1 MRIVPRGEGVGV
13 PGNPA
18 GCLLVVVDIFLP
30 AVPTNLLPRG
40 QRAAAC
46 LALCFALAAC
56 QRGPKGPRARPAP
69 VVAAA
74 AVVVRDVPV
83 EVHAAVDLRPLYAAD
98 VGSKVVGYLD
108 AVLVDR
114 GDRVRRGQLLA
125 LVRPSDLPDQLA
137 AARHQLAQ
145 AQASQALARAN
156 KERADRL
163 APAGVVSQQELQQ
176 DEAALTS
183 SEAGLKAAQANVGVL
198 ATRLGETRIESP
210 LDGAVSARRLD
221 PGALVG
227 PTSGTGAILSVE
239 RVDVLRAFVPV
250 NEAEAGQLRVG
261 QTARL
266 ALDAFPGRVFEGKV
280 VRLAPGLDP
289 LSRTLD
295 AEVQLENPGD
305 LRSGMY
311 GRCAIVTAVHPAAVV
326 VPAAAVQ
333 LSDER
338 QYVYVLQGDR
348 VKRTEVK
355 TGVDGGTW
363 LEVISGLA
371 RGDVIV
377 TAGTDGLA
385 DGATVQAQR
394 DVDPYTGQKTAS
406 AADAR

>member
-1 MRIVPRGEGVGV
+1 MPTIRPPRG
-13 PGNPA
+13 
-18 GCLLVVVDIFLP
+18 L
-30 AVPTNLLPRG
+30 
-40 QRAAAC
+40 RAAAC
-46 LALCFALAAC
+46 LLLCLAAAC
-56 QRGPKGPRARPAP
+56 QRGPKGPRVRPVP

-74 AVVVRDVPV
+74 AVAVRDVPV
-83 EVHAAVDLRPLYAAD
+83 EVRAAVDLRPLFAAD

-125 LVRPSDLPDQLA
+125 LVRPSDLPDQLS

-145 AQASQALARAN
+145 AQASAALARAN
-156 KERADRL
+156 QERAVRL

-176 DEAALTS
+176 NEAALAT
-183 SEAGLKAAQANVGVL
+183 SEAALQTAQANVAAL

-210 LDGAVSARRLD
+210 LEGAVSARRLD

-227 PTSGTGAILSVE
+227 PTAGTGSILTVE
-239 RVDVLRAFVPV
+239 RDDVLRAFVPV
-250 NEAEAGQLRVG
+250 NEADAGQVRVG
-261 QTARL
+261 QDARL
-266 ALDAFPGRVFEGKV
+266 ALDAFPGREWTGKV

-289 LSRTLD
+289 LTRTLD
-295 AEVQLENPGD
+295 AEVQIKNAAGE

-326 VPAAAVQ
+326 VPAVAVQ
-333 LSDER
+333 ISDER
-338 QYVYVLQGDR
+338 QYVYVLQGEK

-363 LEVISGLA
+363 LEVVSGLA
-371 RGDVIV
+371 SGDVVVI
-377 TAGTDGLA
+377 AGIDGLA
-385 DGATVQAQR
+385 DGAAVQAQR